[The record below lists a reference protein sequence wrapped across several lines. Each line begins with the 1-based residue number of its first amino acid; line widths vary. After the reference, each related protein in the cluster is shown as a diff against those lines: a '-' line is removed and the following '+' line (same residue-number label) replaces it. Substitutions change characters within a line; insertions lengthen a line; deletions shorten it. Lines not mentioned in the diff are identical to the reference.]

1 MYQHL
6 NNIFYEPSKTISIF
20 INTADH
26 FIIDF

>member
-6 NNIFYEPSKTISIF
+6 NNIFYEPSKIISIF

-26 FIIDF
+26 FIIDL